1 MQHIRSLFVFNAL
14 SMTAMMAFIPVI
26 GPIIR
31 QLGLAEWHAGLVV
44 TVAGVCWMLMSR
56 VWGKLSDRKGRKPIL
71 VIASAGYVITYL
83 SMAVF
88 LDIALQYPADLLLIL
103 LVLIILR
110 GLVGVFYAAI
120 PPVSMALIADV
131 IPPEQRGSY
140 MARLGAA
147 SAVGM
152 VVGPLLGGLL
162 ARDYLILPLY
172 VAAVLPLVGLVWLLT
187 RLPSASAN
195 QEIAGKT
202 ALWDA
207 RLRLPALAMLL
218 ATSSVITAQMTVG
231 FYAIDRLQLDH
242 NGAARAAGMAMTAV
256 GITLIVVQGTLS
268 RFRKINSE
276 LCLTIGALIA
286 MCGFVLAAFIH
297 SLPGLVLA
305 YGIMAAGLGM
315 VFPSIQT
322 ITANAVA
329 KTEQG
334 TAAGT
339 ISAVQGLA
347 MVIVPLVCTALY
359 KISPETPYLT
369 AAGLLLLLTVVFI
382 TRKRTPAA

>member
-1 MQHIRSLFVFNAL
+1 MQPIHSLFVFNAL

-44 TVAGVCWMLMSR
+44 TVAGICWMLMSR
-56 VWGKLSDRKGRKPIL
+56 VWGKLSDRRGRKPIL

-83 SMAVF
+83 CMAVF
-88 LDIALQYPADLLLIL
+88 LDIALKYSLGAFAILLI
-103 LVLIILR
+103 LIILR
-110 GLVGVFYAAI
+110 GLVGVFYAAV
-120 PPVSMALIADV
+120 PPVSAALIADA

-162 ARDYLILPLY
+162 AKDYLILPLY
-172 VAAVLPLVGLVWLLT
+172 IAAILPLAGLIWLVT
-187 RLPSASAN
+187 RLPSAAVNPAAPGHSA
-195 QEIAGKT
+195 I
-202 ALWDA
+202 WDK
-207 RLRLPALAMLL
+207 RLSIPAIAMLL

-231 FYAIDRLQLDH
+231 FYAIDRLMLDH
-242 NGAARAAGMAMTAV
+242 NDAAKAAGMAMAAV
-256 GITLIVVQGTLS
+256 GVTLIVVQGSLS
-268 RFRKINSE
+268 RIRRINSG
-276 LCLTIGALIA
+276 LCLMAGALIA
-286 MCGFVLAAFIH
+286 VCGFVLATLIN
-297 SLPGLVLA
+297 SQGGLVLS
-305 YGIMAAGLGM
+305 YSIMAAGLGM

-322 ITANAVA
+322 ITANAVE
-329 KTEQG
+329 KSEQG

-347 MVIVPLVCTALY
+347 MVVMPLLCTALY
-359 KISPETPYLT
+359 KISPETPYLS
-369 AAGLLLLLTVVFI
+369 AAVLLLLLAVLFLL
-382 TRKRTPAA
+382 RKKVP